1 MCSQHPGLSVK
12 VYVKLL
18 SEVGALVDHRTPV
31 SCDQRLKYC
40 NQADS
45 FPTLKL
51 HGEKKTK
58 EIILLIF
65 FIASS
70 LPLSISWCW
79 WLWHLF
85 HLDFKT
91 IWFIFLVQHIPSL
104 SQKIRQY
111 VTKCTFYSVINLTE
125 FLFVTKGAVDIHQLL
140 LLHHEDLALE
150 YSQQN
155 CVCGTHLRFQSHRGW
170 FLDLEVICHKSG
182 LLPSLF

>member
-1 MCSQHPGLSVK
+1 M
-12 VYVKLL
+12 
-18 SEVGALVDHRTPV
+18 
-31 SCDQRLKYC
+31 
-40 NQADS
+40 
-45 FPTLKL
+45 
-51 HGEKKTK
+51 
-58 EIILLIF
+58 IF

-150 YSQQN
+150 YSPTKLCLWNSPKISVPQRLISW
-155 CVCGTHLRFQSHRGW
+155 LRSYLPQVWPSAFSLLRIYLGKILDYNSYRFFSLAKQETIFYFSFFT
-170 FLDLEVICHKSG
+170 FLSWY
-182 LLPSLF
+182 LLIRN